1 MPRTTPATLVPSTPI
16 TADLWNDQVGD
27 NLNHLL
33 GLTASGTA
41 LTNITAGGEIV
52 SLPQVGGVTTIQ
64 TRATTGLFT
73 TIDLTT
79 LTGFA
84 NAIDVEIS
92 FTLRSNAAAVNDIVA
107 VHLNGD
113 TLSSNYYQQRA
124 GSNDGANIVAESA
137 DATMGLIPANTAIA
151 NSFAQGNFTIYNF
164 KNSAIMKNMPITM
177 GGLQTATAGRIDLG
191 LVTYRV
197 ASAITT
203 IQFTLTTGT
212 GFLTHSS
219 IKVRFII

>member
-1 MPRTTPATLVPSTPI
+1 MSRIIPAILTPATAI

-41 LTNITAGGEIV
+41 LTDLTGGGEIIR
-52 SLPQVGGVTTIQ
+52 LPPIGGVTTIQ

-79 LTGFA
+79 LAGWGDA
-84 NAIDVEIS
+84 YDVEIS
-92 FTLRSNAAAVNDIVA
+92 VTLRSNAAAVTDIVA
-107 VHLNGD
+107 FHLNGD
-113 TLSSNYYQQRA
+113 TLASNYYQQRA
-124 GSNDGANIVAESA
+124 GSNDGANLVAESA

-151 NSFAQGNFTIYNF
+151 NSFAQGNFRIYNF

-177 GGLQTATAGRIDLG
+177 GGLQSATASRIDVG

-203 IQFTLTTGT
+203 VQFTLTTGT

-219 IKVRFII
+219 IKVRFIV